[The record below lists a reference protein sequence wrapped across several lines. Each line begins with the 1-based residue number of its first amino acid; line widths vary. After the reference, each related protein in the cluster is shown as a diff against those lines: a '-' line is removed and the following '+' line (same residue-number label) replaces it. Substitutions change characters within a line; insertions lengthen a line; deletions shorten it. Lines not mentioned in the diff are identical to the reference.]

1 MPNLLPDPIV
11 MYPLN
16 IDGVVV
22 FQIVTAWGDEVDD
35 DYVMNSI
42 KVETNNT

>member
-1 MPNLLPDPIV
+1 

-22 FQIVTAWGDEVDD
+22 FQIATAWGDEADD
-35 DYVMNSI
+35 DYVTNSI
-42 KVETNNT
+42 KVETNNN